1 VFGIYRYP
9 VSLSHD
15 TVTIEVSADGNH
27 ARYTRKCG
35 DERVEKILGSA
46 DGTLLVNPVE
56 PTNLPE
62 NITGFLEISFPPI
75 VLKPGSATTIYL
87 TFPIEIAVF
96 LEANN
101 QYDVFDIF
109 SLTST
114 KFSLYGP
121 PDAGPIT
128 RWYRSGVYASIPQ
141 TDPLREGVMELRI
154 QNSSPNSLQVS
165 RGVFEN
171 TAMSLWYGEIVSLVA
186 AMNIFSEALAETRF
200 FDKPLRTDMKR
211 STDMYAA
218 RKIPVVQNIRYFMEF
233 GVT

>member
-15 TVTIEVSADGNH
+15 AVTIEVIADGNH
-27 ARYTRKCG
+27 ARYIRECG
-35 DERVEKILGSA
+35 NERVEKILGSA
-46 DGTLLVNPVE
+46 DGMLLINPVE

-75 VLKPGSATTIYL
+75 LLKPGSATTVYL
-87 TFPIEIAVF
+87 TFPIEIAIF

-101 QYDVFDIF
+101 QYDVFDLF

-128 RWYRSGVYASIPQ
+128 RWYRSDVYSSIPR

-154 QNSSPNSLQVS
+154 QNSSANSLQVS

-171 TAMSLWYGEIVSLVA
+171 TAMSLWYGEMVSLIA
-186 AMNIFSEALAETRF
+186 AMNVFSETLAETRF
-200 FDKPLRTDMKR
+200 FDKPLQAGMKR

-218 RKIPVVQNIRYFMEF
+218 RKIPIVQNVSFFMEF
-233 GVT
+233 GVS